1 VIRLGVTK
9 GTSAQ
14 LGGLFAVGVGN
25 GAEGGLQWDGP
36 RAALHPSPG
45 VMAAVREL
53 LEGLRG
59 VGDDERRTL
68 WRARIAG
75 SVFYCS
81 NAAPEWQAEL
91 SKRKPGID
99 GGLPT
104 RGACSKVSYCRK
116 R

>member
-1 VIRLGVTK
+1 MIRLGVTK

-81 NAAPEWQAEL
+81 NAALVWQARSL
-91 SKRKPGID
+91 GWRS
-99 GGLPT
+99 
-104 RGACSKVSYCRK
+104 
-116 R
+116 